1 MCSGRSTIWYF
12 EKYEPFNVGYV
23 CVQSCHCKTEYVT
36 VSTGHPETLGQR
48 ERAERALL
56 CLFRVLISWLISAL
70 RMMGIKWTCSVLQ
83 YLRPVNQRLSQ
94 VSQSHSAPKIV
105 LMPPSQLL
113 SGKWGALRPAPF
125 LTDPGSLA
133 TNSGL
138 SPRSR
143 APWDLGDDGRAFC
156 QLKTGQE

>member
-1 MCSGRSTIWYF
+1 MR
-12 EKYEPFNVGYV
+12 YV

-83 YLRPVNQRLSQ
+83 YLRPMNKDSARSPRAVLLPRLS
-94 VSQSHSAPKIV
+94 
-105 LMPPSQLL
+105 
-113 SGKWGALRPAPF
+113 
-125 LTDPGSLA
+125 
-133 TNSGL
+133 
-138 SPRSR
+138 
-143 APWDLGDDGRAFC
+143 
-156 QLKTGQE
+156 